1 MPRVPAKKQ
10 KTPACIRKIQVHK
23 LWTKV
28 YSQQGLAAMHN
39 VCSID
44 EIGAPTH
51 VHSGDKIGAP
61 TNVHS
66 IDEIGAPT
74 HVHSGDKIGAHTNVH
89 SIDEIGAMM

>member
-1 MPRVPAKKQ
+1 MPQVPAKKQ
-10 KTPACIRKIQVHK
+10 KTPACIREIQVHK

-39 VCSID
+39 VCSIDEIGAHTNVYSID

-66 IDEIGAPT
+66 IDEIGAM
-74 HVHSGDKIGAHTNVH
+74 V
-89 SIDEIGAMM
+89 